1 MSAFSI
7 DQSTNRATPACSS
20 ADPACSSAERS
31 VRWAVAKQRAVTVFC
46 GSGLGSR
53 DAYRRDAQAFGTLL
67 GENGITLVYGG
78 GRTGLMGELAD
89 AALAAGG
96 TVIGVIPKHLVE
108 HEVAHEGLSE
118 LLIVDDMHQRKARLG
133 ALGDCYVA
141 LPGGSGTLEEFF
153 EVWTWK
159 RIGLHRKTCAL
170 LNTLDYWEGL
180 ITMLRRMGE
189 EAFLH
194 GPDIDELV
202 IEASPQRLLD
212 RL

>member
-1 MSAFSI
+1 MAN
-7 DQSTNRATPACSS
+7 Q
-20 ADPACSSAERS
+20 
-31 VRWAVAKQRAVTVFC
+31 KAVTVFC
-46 GSGLGSR
+46 GSGFGSR
-53 DAYRRDAQAFGTLL
+53 NEYRRDANEFGRLI
-67 GENGITLVYGG
+67 GERGITLVYGG

-96 TVIGVIPKHLVE
+96 TVVGVIPKHLVE
-108 HEVAHEGLSE
+108 HEIAHEGLSE
-118 LLIVDDMHQRKARLG
+118 LIIVKDMHERKARLG

-159 RIGLHRKTCAL
+159 RIGLHTKTCAL
-170 LNTLDYWEGL
+170 LNTCAYWEGL

-189 EAFLH
+189 EAFIH

-202 IEASPQRLLD
+202 IETSPERLLD
-212 RL
+212 LL